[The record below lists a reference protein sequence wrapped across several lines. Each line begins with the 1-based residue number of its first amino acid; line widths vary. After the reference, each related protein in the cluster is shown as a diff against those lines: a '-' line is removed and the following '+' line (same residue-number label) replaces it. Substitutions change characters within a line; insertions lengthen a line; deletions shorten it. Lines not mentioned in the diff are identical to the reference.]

1 MAYRLIRGEGVP
13 AGVRRIAREQ
23 LQAAAAHLRSR
34 SGPRDEQIHEARK
47 CMKRLRALARLVRAD
62 LGNEAY
68 RRENACFR
76 GVAAQLSGVRD
87 AAALVETFD
96 ALTAALGKRPPPE
109 RFAAVRSRLV
119 EGRRLAHQ
127 SGGVAPAAVDAAVAA
142 LEQADGRAAQW
153 PLRDGWKGL
162 EAGLRRIY
170 AQGSA
175 EFGEALRLPT
185 DEALHEWRKRVKY
198 LWYHHQVLKSIWP
211 EQMAT
216 AIAQADALGEMLGDD
231 HDLSVLAAALGGQP
245 PGAENPDTLAELH
258 RAIAARRRCLQAG
271 SMRLARRIYAEKPG
285 AYCRRLRGYWR
296 AWEQES
302 GDREPAPA
310 A

>member
-76 GVAAQLSGVRD
+76 GVAARLSALRD

-96 ALTAALGKRPPPE
+96 ALTASLGKRQPPD

-127 SGGVAPAAVDAAVAA
+127 SGGLAPAAVDAAVAA
-142 LEQADGRAAQW
+142 LEEADARAAQW
-153 PLRDGWKGL
+153 PLRDGWKGF

-170 AQGSA
+170 AQGRA
-175 EFGEALRLPT
+175 EFGEARRLPT

-198 LWYHHQVLKSIWP
+198 LWYHHQVLRSIWP
-211 EQMAT
+211 EQMAA

-231 HDLSVLAAALGGQP
+231 HDLSVLAAALGGLP

-258 RAIAARRRCLQAG
+258 RAIAGRRHCLQAG

-285 AYCRRLRGYWR
+285 AFCRRLRGYWR

-302 GDREPAPA
+302 GDRQPAPA